1 MRRKQGE
8 FGAFAGGVGFTDF
21 PDFVRGKQSV
31 RLSARRSA
39 QLALFA
45 RFAANGK
52 SFAFRAI
59 APLPK
64 KSCEFSGAPLFSGGN
79 PNPLNL
85 ETESDNYE

>member
-1 MRRKQGE
+1 MWRKQSE
-8 FGAFAGGVGFTDF
+8 FGAFAERRFYRF
-21 PDFVRGKQSV
+21 PGLRPGQAERPAV
-31 RLSARRSA
+31 RSA

-45 RFAANGK
+45 RFAAGGK
-52 SFAFRAI
+52 SFAFRAV

-64 KSCEFSGAPLFSGGN
+64 KSCDFSGTPLFSGGS

>member
-1 MRRKQGE
+1 MRRKQRE
-8 FGAFAGGVGFTDF
+8 FGAFAERRFYRF
-21 PDFVRGKQSV
+21 PGLRPGQAERPAVRSE
-31 RLSARRSA
+31 

-45 RFAANGK
+45 RFAAGGK
-52 SFAFRAI
+52 SFAFRAV

-64 KSCEFSGAPLFSGGN
+64 KSCDFSGAPLFTGGS